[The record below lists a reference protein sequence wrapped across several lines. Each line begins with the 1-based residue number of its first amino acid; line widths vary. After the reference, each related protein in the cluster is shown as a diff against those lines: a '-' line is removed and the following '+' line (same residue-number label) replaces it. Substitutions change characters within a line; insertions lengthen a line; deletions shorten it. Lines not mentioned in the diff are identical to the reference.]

1 MKDCPVC
8 KSKINNARYI
18 FVMETISNPQKLE
31 AWIRGEWTFEKYME
45 LKWSVTNVKK
55 KPYHITWDFILKEV
69 LYADYVIV

>member
-45 LKWSVTNVKK
+45 SK
-55 KPYHITWDFILKEV
+55 
-69 LYADYVIV
+69 